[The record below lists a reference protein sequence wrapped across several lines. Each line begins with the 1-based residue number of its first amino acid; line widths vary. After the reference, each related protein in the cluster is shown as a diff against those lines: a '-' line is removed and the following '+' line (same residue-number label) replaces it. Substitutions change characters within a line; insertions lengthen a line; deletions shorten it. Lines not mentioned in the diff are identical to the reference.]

1 MAIHYDFIAYS
12 SRTSTT
18 SWIIGMKAIQGEVPL
33 DIVIPDEYTSSDSDP
48 ENPEV
53 VGVLTAE
60 GLERESSDGLE
71 LYRYLR
77 RLNPKKNEAFNYN
90 EVVIRNIHSRLSTLR
105 VNQELQV
112 QITYSERKEPYARFS
127 YQIKLLGTFDKSD
140 ADPDDDND
148 DAQLEIIAL
157 QSKEKH
163 QEPQEQR
170 SSDSPNQSNQ
180 PVYKTTSTLE
190 KLIAF
195 TQNLQKE
202 LDHSQK
208 QLGVVINKVHQL
220 EEDRQQFREIHNM
233 IEEVL
238 DRISRLEN
246 LDTRIQY
253 LEANRHQL
261 QDLQQTLRK
270 FLIALNQQTRVS
282 LQEHDQ
288 NTMDE

>member
-1 MAIHYDFIAYS
+1 MGIHYDFIAYS
-12 SRTSTT
+12 SRTSAT

-33 DIVIPDEYTSSDSDP
+33 DIVIPDEQMSSDP

-60 GLERESSDGLE
+60 GLERESPDGLE

-90 EVVIRNIHSRLSTLR
+90 EVVIRNIHSRLSALR
-105 VNQELQV
+105 INQELRV
-112 QITYSERKEPYARFS
+112 QITYTERKEPYARFS

-140 ADPDDDND
+140 ADPSDDND
-148 DAQLEIIAL
+148 DAQLEITAL
-157 QSKEKH
+157 
-163 QEPQEQR
+163 EPQDKRQDPQTQR
-170 SSDSPNQSNQ
+170 SSSDPNQPNQ
-180 PVYKTTSTLE
+180 PVYRTTSTLE
-190 KLIAF
+190 KLITF

-202 LDHSQK
+202 LDQAQK
-208 QLGVVINKVHQL
+208 QLGTVIDRVHQL
-220 EEDRQQFREIHNM
+220 EEDRQQFREINNM

-246 LDTRIQY
+246 LDPRIQY

-270 FLIALNQQTRVS
+270 FLVALNQQTRVS

-288 NTMDE
+288 NVMDE